1 MNENRFGEWLRSK
14 RLDLGLT
21 MVEFSKAVGVSYVS
35 ISNVE
40 LGKTIPGMYFLRKLE
55 TYLGIEYIELRRILK
70 GEEPNGD

>member
-21 MVEFSKAVGVSYVS
+21 MMEFSKAVGVSYVT

-40 LGKTIPGMYFLRKLE
+40 LGKAIPGMYFLRKLE